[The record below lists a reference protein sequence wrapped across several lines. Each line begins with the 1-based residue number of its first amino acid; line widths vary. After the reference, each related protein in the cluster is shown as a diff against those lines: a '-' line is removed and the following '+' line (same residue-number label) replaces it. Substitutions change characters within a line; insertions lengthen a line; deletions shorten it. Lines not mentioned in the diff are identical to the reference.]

1 MKTTTKPKDFEH
13 NTWEYPLVLMHPED
27 YYPDPFEDLEREAGR
42 YGLVAKRVT
51 PPISPMMSLQ
61 DWLLP
66 AILVA
71 IAAPIANAF
80 LGEIGKDMYTWLKKK
95 LPTLWERVY
104 GPSALKLNWYKV
116 TTEGAELVKSASKFG
131 IMVRTQHGAVI
142 LLVLPEECSRED
154 FMRACEQFLEL
165 VDESQGSTSES
176 LIDIN
181 DRRNYRWGRITLT
194 YNPEQGNLVVVQ
206 PDWERKIQENQDK

>member
-1 MKTTTKPKDFEH
+1 MKTTTKPKDIEH

-27 YYPDPFEDLEREAGR
+27 HYPDPFEDLEREARR

-51 PPISPMMSLQ
+51 TPMSPMMSSQ

-71 IAAPIANAF
+71 IAAPIAGGF

-104 GPSALKLNWYKV
+104 GPSAPKLKWYKV
-116 TTEGAELVKSASKFG
+116 TAEGAELVKGASKFG
-131 IMVRTQHGAVI
+131 IMVRTQHGAVK
-142 LLVLPEECSRED
+142 LVLPEECSRID
-154 FMRACEQFLEL
+154 FMQACEQFLEL
-165 VDESQGSTSES
+165 VEESQDSTSKS

-181 DRRNYRWGRITLT
+181 DRRNYRWGQMTLT
-194 YNPEQGNLVVVQ
+194 YNPEQGNLVIVQ
-206 PDWERKIQENQDK
+206 PDGERKIQENQDK